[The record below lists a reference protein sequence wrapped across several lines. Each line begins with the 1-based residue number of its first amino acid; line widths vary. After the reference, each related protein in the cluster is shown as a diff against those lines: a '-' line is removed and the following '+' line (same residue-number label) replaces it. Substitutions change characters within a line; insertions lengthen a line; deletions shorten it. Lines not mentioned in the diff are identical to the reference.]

1 MSIKS
6 DVRNAKNH
14 ALSQLA
20 TMRDEAKVRLHLL
33 SLDARK
39 TWDELET
46 ALLSLE
52 QRANQ
57 EGEKAS
63 EALNE
68 NVNKLSRSFA
78 DFINSQMAST
88 SGLAT
93 SVRTLMTAQVLSC
106 SSEDSLTRAA
116 QLMWESDCGVVP
128 VTEGS
133 RVVGLVTDR
142 DICMATYTQ
151 GRPPAEIRVGGV
163 MSHGVYACAAD
174 DPVGSAL
181 SLMAQ
186 HRVRRL
192 PVTGKDG
199 HLVGMLTLADVAR
212 WSRMAATPAVEAAL
226 AETLGSISTRPL
238 DAMPAA
244 AE

>member
-1 MSIKS
+1 
-6 DVRNAKNH
+6 
-14 ALSQLA
+14 
-20 TMRDEAKVRLHLL
+20 MRDEARLKLHLL

-46 ALLSLE
+46 AFVALE
-52 QRANQ
+52 QRAGQ

-63 EALNE
+63 DALNE

-78 DFINSQMAST
+78 DFITSQMASS

-93 SVRTLMTAQVLSC
+93 RVHSLMTTQVHTC
-106 SSEDSLTRAA
+106 STEDCLARAA
-116 QLMWESDCGVVP
+116 QLMWESDCGIVP
-128 VTEGS
+128 VTDDSG
-133 RVVGLVTDR
+133 VVGLVTDR

-151 GRPPAEIRVGGV
+151 GRPPGEIRVGKV
-163 MSHGVYACAAD
+163 MSPSVYACAAD

-192 PVTGKDG
+192 PVVGKDG
-199 HLVGMLTLADVAR
+199 RLVGMLTLADIAR
-212 WSRMAATPAVEAAL
+212 WSRGTPTPAVEAAL
-226 AETLGSISTRPL
+226 SETLADISKRSLAAVPV
-238 DAMPAA
+238 A